1 MIASRRR
8 FLRYLCGAG
17 VVGAAA
23 GYPVFVERRI
33 ILETHYRIRIPNLP
47 RAFQGFRIVH
57 LTDLHHGFLVPLSVI
72 EGVVRRVNRIPRDV
86 VVCTGDYVHEKNGTA
101 EIDRV
106 WPVLS
111 KLSAPEGV
119 FSVLGNH
126 DHWADTGRSRYWL
139 DRSGQDLR
147 GKAKAIER
155 DGRQLWFAGGGDLW
169 EDHIGF
175 DRVLGQIPEE
185 ACRIMLVHNPD
196 SADSHFAGH
205 IDLILAGHTH
215 GGQVR
220 IPFLGPPVLP
230 VKNKTYTSGII
241 RSSKGHAMFI
251 SRGIGW
257 AIYPVRF
264 NCFPEIAVVTLI

>member
-1 MIASRRR
+1 MILTRRK
-8 FLRYLCGAG
+8 FFRYLMGAG
-17 VVGAAA
+17 VVSAAA
-23 GYPVFVERRI
+23 GYPVFVERQI
-33 ILETHYRIRIPNLP
+33 ILETHYRIHIPNLP
-47 RAFQGFRIVH
+47 RIFQGFRIVH

-126 DHWADTGRSRYWL
+126 DHWADTGRSLYWL

-169 EDHIGF
+169 EDPIGV

-185 ACRIMLVHNPD
+185 TCRIMLVHNPD
-196 SADSHFAGH
+196 SADSHFVGH

-220 IPFLGPPVLP
+220 IPFWGAPVLP
-230 VKNKTYTSGII
+230 VRNKTYSSGII

>member
-8 FLRYLCGAG
+8 FLRYLFGAG
-17 VVGAAA
+17 VLGVAA
-23 GYPVFVERRI
+23 GYPVFIERQI
-33 ILETHYRIRIPNLP
+33 ILETHYRILIPNFP
-47 RAFQGFRIVH
+47 PAFKDFRIVH
-57 LTDLHHGFLVPLSVI
+57 LTDLYHGFMVSLSVI

-86 VVCTGDYVHEKNGTA
+86 VVCTGDYVHAIDGMQ

-111 KLSAPEGV
+111 ELSAPEGV

-126 DHWADTGRSRYWL
+126 DHWADTRRSLYWL

-147 GKAKAIER
+147 GKARAIVR

-169 EDHIGF
+169 EDPIDF
-175 DRVLGQIPEE
+175 DRVLDQIPED

-196 SADSHFAGH
+196 SADSRFSGH
-205 IDLILAGHTH
+205 IDLIMAGHTH

-220 IPFLGPPVLP
+220 IPFWGPPVLP
-230 VKNKTYTSGII
+230 VRNKTYTSGII
-241 RSSKGHAMFI
+241 RSSKGQAMFI

-264 NCFPEIAVVTLI
+264 NCFPEIAVVTLV

>member
-8 FLRYLCGAG
+8 FLRYLFGAG
-17 VVGAAA
+17 VAGAAA
-23 GYPVFVERRI
+23 CYPVYIERQM
-33 ILETHYRIRIPNLP
+33 ILETHYQIHIPNLP
-47 RAFQGFRIVH
+47 QAFKGFRIVH
-57 LTDLHHGFLVPLSVI
+57 LTDLHHGFLVPLSVV
-72 EGVVRRVNRIPRDV
+72 EDVVRRVNRIPRDV
-86 VVCTGDYVHEKNGTA
+86 VVSTGDCVHEKNGTG

-106 WPVLS
+106 WPVLA
-111 KLSAPEGV
+111 KLFAPEGV
-119 FSVLGNH
+119 FAVLGNH
-126 DHWADTGRSRYWL
+126 DHWADTRRSLYWL

-147 GKAKAIER
+147 GKARAIER
-155 DGRQLWFAGGGDLW
+155 DGQQLWFAGGGDLW

-175 DRVLGQIPEE
+175 DQVLNHIPDD

-196 SADSHFAGH
+196 SADSHFSGH

-220 IPFLGPPVLP
+220 IPFWGAPVLP
-230 VKNKTYTSGII
+230 VRNKAYASGVI
-241 RSSKGHAMFI
+241 RSSKGHTMFI

-264 NCFPEIAVVTLI
+264 NCFPEIAVVTLV

>member
-8 FLRYLCGAG
+8 FLRYLFGAG
-17 VVGAAA
+17 VAGAVAC
-23 GYPVFVERRI
+23 YPVFIERRM
-33 ILETHYRIRIPNLP
+33 ILETHYQIHIPNLP
-47 RAFQGFRIVH
+47 RAFRGFRIVH
-57 LTDLHHGFLVPLSVI
+57 LTDLHHGFLMPLSVV
-72 EGVVRRVNRIPRDV
+72 EDVVRRVNRIPRDV
-86 VVCTGDYVHEKNGTA
+86 VVCTGDYVHEKNGTGQ
-101 EIDRV
+101 IDRV

-126 DHWADTGRSRYWL
+126 DHWADTRRSLYWL

-147 GKAKAIER
+147 GKVRFIDR
-155 DGRQLWFAGGGDLW
+155 DGQQLWFAGGGDLW

-175 DRVLGQIPEE
+175 DQVLRHIPDD

-196 SADSHFAGH
+196 SADSHFSSP

-220 IPFLGPPVLP
+220 IPFWGAPVLP
-230 VKNKTYTSGII
+230 VRNKAYDSGVI
-241 RSSKGHAMFI
+241 RSSKGHTMFI

-264 NCFPEIAVVTLI
+264 NCFPEIVVLTLV